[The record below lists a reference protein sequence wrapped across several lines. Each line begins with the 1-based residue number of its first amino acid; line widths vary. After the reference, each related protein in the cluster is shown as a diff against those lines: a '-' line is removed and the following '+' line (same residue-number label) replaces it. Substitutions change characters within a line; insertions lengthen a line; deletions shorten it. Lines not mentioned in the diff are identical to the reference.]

1 MMDEFDI
8 NAEPDLALLEGTE
21 DEDHGLVQESADDD
35 SEQDGD
41 NGEQGE
47 KEEVEP
53 EAEKPSAKRDPVIPR
68 ARFDEIHSQW
78 KAEQERAARLE
89 AELHALRQPKQEE
102 TPTDAVDL
110 RELKQRLFDYRL
122 DPDSD
127 QDEIDKIEDQ
137 IEAERDR
144 RAEARAEARIA
155 ERERIREVEYAQ
167 KAAQQQEAEAQAEAS
182 KLVEKYPWLDSV
194 SGNGDPEAIAEVIAL
209 RDGYFR
215 NGQSLSAALV
225 KAAGVIARARGEANQ
240 PINTKDERRNL
251 ALVEAARSAASQPAR
266 GDAGVGNRAM
276 PADKSILDNQDAYE
290 KADEKERMRLLA

>member
-21 DEDHGLVQESADDD
+21 DEEQETVQEPADDD
-35 SEQDGD
+35 GEQDGVEQD
-41 NGEQGE
+41 EGEE
-47 KEEVEP
+47 AEP
-53 EAEKPSAKRDPVIPR
+53 EEEKPATKRDPVIPR

-102 TPTDAVDL
+102 KHPDAVDL
-110 RELKQRLFDYRL
+110 RELKQRLFDSRL
-122 DPDSD
+122 DPDAD

-155 ERERIREVEYAQ
+155 ERERIREAEAAQ
-167 KAAQQQEAEAQAEAS
+167 KAARQQEAEAQTEAT

-209 RDGYFR
+209 RDVYFR

-225 KAAGVIARARGEANQ
+225 KSAGVIAKARGEASQ
-240 PINTKDERRNL
+240 PINTRDERRNL
-251 ALVEAARSAASQPAR
+251 ALVEAARSAAAQPAR

-276 PADKSILDNQDAYE
+276 PADKSILDDQDAYE

>member
-1 MMDEFDI
+1 MTDEFDI
-8 NAEPDLALLEGTE
+8 NAEPDLELLEGTE
-21 DEDHGLVQESADDD
+21 DEEQETVQEPADDD
-35 SEQDGD
+35 GEQDGVEQD
-41 NGEQGE
+41 EGEE
-47 KEEVEP
+47 AEP
-53 EAEKPSAKRDPVIPR
+53 EEEKPATKRDPVIPR

-102 TPTDAVDL
+102 KHPDAVDL
-110 RELKQRLFDYRL
+110 RELKQRLFDSRL
-122 DPDSD
+122 DPDAD

-155 ERERIREVEYAQ
+155 ERERIREAE
-167 KAAQQQEAEAQAEAS
+167 AAQMAARQQEAEAQAEAS

-209 RDGYFR
+209 RDVYFR

-225 KAAGVIARARGEANQ
+225 KSAGVIAKARGEASQ
-240 PINTKDERRNL
+240 PINTRDERRNL
-251 ALVEAARSAASQPAR
+251 ALVEAARSAAAQPAR

-276 PADKSILDNQDAYE
+276 PADKSILDDQDAYE

>member
-1 MMDEFDI
+1 MTDEFDI
-8 NAEPDLALLEGTE
+8 NAEPDLELLEGTE
-21 DEDHGLVQESADDD
+21 DEEQETVQEPADDD
-35 SEQDGD
+35 GEQDGVEQD
-41 NGEQGE
+41 EGEE
-47 KEEVEP
+47 AEP
-53 EAEKPSAKRDPVIPR
+53 EEEKPATKRDPVIPR

-102 TPTDAVDL
+102 KHPDAVDL
-110 RELKQRLFDYRL
+110 RELKQRLFDSRL
-122 DPDSD
+122 DPDAD

-155 ERERIREVEYAQ
+155 ERERIREAE
-167 KAAQQQEAEAQAEAS
+167 AAQMAARQQEAEAQTEAT

-209 RDGYFR
+209 RDVYFR

-225 KAAGVIARARGEANQ
+225 KSAGVIAKARGEASQ
-240 PINTKDERRNL
+240 PINTRDERRNL
-251 ALVEAARSAASQPAR
+251 ALVEAARSAAAQPAR
-266 GDAGVGNRAM
+266 GDAGVGNRAI
-276 PADKSILDNQDAYE
+276 PADKSILDDQDAYE

>member
-1 MMDEFDI
+1 MTDEFDI
-8 NAEPDLALLEGTE
+8 NAEPDLDLLEGTE
-21 DEDHGLVQESADDD
+21 DEDQELVQDAADDD
-35 SEQDGD
+35 EQTD
-41 NGEQGE
+41 EQAE
-47 KEEVEP
+47 NEEVKP
-53 EAEKPSAKRDPVIPR
+53 EEEKPATKRDPVIPR

-89 AELHALRQPKQEE
+89 AELQALRQQKQEE
-102 TPTDAVDL
+102 KPTDAVDL

-122 DPDSD
+122 ADSD

-155 ERERIREVEYAQ
+155 ERERVREVESAK

-194 SGNGDPEAIAEVIAL
+194 SGDGDPEAIAEVIAL
-209 RDGYFR
+209 RDWYFR

-225 KAAGVIARARGEANQ
+225 KAAGVIAKARGEENQ

-251 ALVEAARSAASQPAR
+251 ALVEAAKSAAAQPAR

-290 KADEKERMRLLA
+290 KADVKERMRLLA

>member
-1 MMDEFDI
+1 MDEFDI

-21 DEDHGLVQESADDD
+21 DEDQELVESADDD

-78 KAEQERAARLE
+78 KAEQERAARFE
-89 AELHALRQPKQEE
+89 AELQALRQQKQEDK
-102 TPTDAVDL
+102 PTDAVDL

-122 DPDSD
+122 DPDAD

-155 ERERIREVEYAQ
+155 ERERIREAE
-167 KAAQQQEAEAQAEAS
+167 AAQMAARQQEAEAQTEAT

-209 RDGYFR
+209 RDVYFR

-225 KAAGVIARARGEANQ
+225 KSAGVIARARGEANQ

-290 KADEKERMRLLA
+290 KADVKERMRLLA

>member
-1 MMDEFDI
+1 MTDEFDI
-8 NAEPDLALLEGTE
+8 NAEPDLDLLEGTE
-21 DEDHGLVQESADDD
+21 DEDQELVQDAADDD
-35 SEQDGD
+35 EQTD
-41 NGEQGE
+41 EQAE
-47 KEEVEP
+47 NEEVKP
-53 EAEKPSAKRDPVIPR
+53 EEEKPATKRDPVIPR

-89 AELHALRQPKQEE
+89 AELQALRQQKQEE
-102 TPTDAVDL
+102 KPTDAVDL

-122 DPDSD
+122 ADSD

-155 ERERIREVEYAQ
+155 ERERVREVESAK

-182 KLVEKYPWLDSV
+182 KIVEKYPWLDSV
-194 SGNGDPEAIAEVIAL
+194 SGDGDPEAIAEVIAL
-209 RDGYFR
+209 RDWYFR

-225 KAAGVIARARGEANQ
+225 KAAGVIAKARGEENQ

-251 ALVEAARSAASQPAR
+251 ALVEAAKSAAAQPAR

-290 KADEKERMRLLA
+290 KADVKERMRLLA

>member
-1 MMDEFDI
+1 MTDEFDI
-8 NAEPDLALLEGTE
+8 NAEPDLELLEGTE
-21 DEDHGLVQESADDD
+21 DEEQETVQEPADDD
-35 SEQDGD
+35 GEQDGVEQD
-41 NGEQGE
+41 EGEE
-47 KEEVEP
+47 AEP
-53 EAEKPSAKRDPVIPR
+53 EEEKPATKRDPVIPR

-102 TPTDAVDL
+102 KHPDAVDL
-110 RELKQRLFDYRL
+110 RELKQRLFDSRL
-122 DPDSD
+122 DPDAD

-155 ERERIREVEYAQ
+155 ERERIREAE
-167 KAAQQQEAEAQAEAS
+167 AAQMAARQQEAEAQTEAT

-209 RDGYFR
+209 RDVYFR

-225 KAAGVIARARGEANQ
+225 KSAGVIAKARGEASQ
-240 PINTKDERRNL
+240 PINTRDERRNL
-251 ALVEAARSAASQPAR
+251 ALVEAARSAAAQPTR

-276 PADKSILDNQDAYE
+276 PADKSILDDQDAYE

>member
-21 DEDHGLVQESADDD
+21 DEDQELVESADDD

-68 ARFDEIHSQW
+68 ARFDEINSQW

-89 AELHALRQPKQEE
+89 AELHALRQQKQEDK
-102 TPTDAVDL
+102 PTDAVDL

-155 ERERIREVEYAQ
+155 ERERIRE
-167 KAAQQQEAEAQAEAS
+167 AEAQGEAS

-194 SGNGDPEAIAEVIAL
+194 SGDGDPEAIAEVIAL
-209 RDGYFR
+209 RDWYFR

-290 KADEKERMRLLA
+290 KADVKERMRLLA

>member
-1 MMDEFDI
+1 MTDEFDI
-8 NAEPDLALLEGTE
+8 NAEPDLDLLEGTE
-21 DEDHGLVQESADDD
+21 DEDQELVQDAADDD
-35 SEQDGD
+35 EQTD
-41 NGEQGE
+41 EQAE
-47 KEEVEP
+47 NEEVKP
-53 EAEKPSAKRDPVIPR
+53 EEEKPATKRDPVIPR

-89 AELHALRQPKQEE
+89 AELQALRQQKQEE
-102 TPTDAVDL
+102 KPTDAVDL

-155 ERERIREVEYAQ
+155 ERERIREAESAK
-167 KAAQQQEAEAQAEAS
+167 KAAQQQEAEAQSEAS

-194 SGNGDPEAIAEVIAL
+194 SGDGDPEAIAEVIAL
-209 RDGYFR
+209 RDWYFR
-215 NGQSLSAALV
+215 NGQSLYAALV
-225 KAAGVIARARGEANQ
+225 KAAGVIAKARAEENQ

-251 ALVEAARSAASQPAR
+251 ALVEAAKSAAAQPAR

-290 KADEKERMRLLA
+290 KADVKERMRLLA

>member
-1 MMDEFDI
+1 MTDEFDI
-8 NAEPDLALLEGTE
+8 NAEPDLDLLEGTE
-21 DEDHGLVQESADDD
+21 DEDQELVQDAADDD
-35 SEQDGD
+35 EQTD
-41 NGEQGE
+41 EQAE
-47 KEEVEP
+47 NEEVKP
-53 EAEKPSAKRDPVIPR
+53 EEEKPATKRDPVIPR

-89 AELHALRQPKQEE
+89 AELQALRQQKQEE
-102 TPTDAVDL
+102 KPTDAVDL

-122 DPDSD
+122 ADSD

-155 ERERIREVEYAQ
+155 ERERVREVESAQ

-194 SGNGDPEAIAEVIAL
+194 SGDGDPEAIAEVIAL
-209 RDGYFR
+209 RDWYFR

-225 KAAGVIARARGEANQ
+225 KAAGVIAKARGEENQ

-251 ALVEAARSAASQPAR
+251 ALVEAAKSAAAQPAR

-290 KADEKERMRLLA
+290 KADVKERMRLLA

>member
-1 MMDEFDI
+1 MTDEFDI
-8 NAEPDLALLEGTE
+8 NAEPDLELLEGTE
-21 DEDHGLVQESADDD
+21 DEEQETVQEPADDD
-35 SEQDGD
+35 GEQDGV
-41 NGEQGE
+41 EQDE
-47 KEEVEP
+47 WEEAEP
-53 EAEKPSAKRDPVIPR
+53 EEERPATKRDPVIPR

-102 TPTDAVDL
+102 KHPDAVDL
-110 RELKQRLFDYRL
+110 RELKQRLFDSRL
-122 DPDSD
+122 DPDAD

-155 ERERIREVEYAQ
+155 ERERIREAE
-167 KAAQQQEAEAQAEAS
+167 AAQMAARQQEAEAQTEAT

-209 RDGYFR
+209 RDVYFR

-225 KAAGVIARARGEANQ
+225 KSAGVIAKARGEASQ
-240 PINTKDERRNL
+240 PINTRDERRNL
-251 ALVEAARSAASQPAR
+251 ALVEAARSAAAQPAR

-276 PADKSILDNQDAYE
+276 PADKSILDDQDAYE

>member
-21 DEDHGLVQESADDD
+21 DEDQELVQESADDD
-35 SEQDGD
+35 SEQDGE
-41 NGEQGE
+41 NGEQDE
-47 KEEVEP
+47 KEEVEH
-53 EAEKPSAKRDPVIPR
+53 EEEKPSAKRDPVIPR

-89 AELHALRQPKQEE
+89 AELQAMRQQKQEE

-122 DPDSD
+122 DPYSD

-155 ERERIREVEYAQ
+155 ERERIREVESAQ

-194 SGNGDPEAIAEVIAL
+194 SGDGDPEAIAEVIAL
-209 RDGYFR
+209 RDWYFR

-225 KAAGVIARARGEANQ
+225 KAAGVIAKARGEENQ

-251 ALVEAARSAASQPAR
+251 ALVEAAKSAAAQPAR

-290 KADEKERMRLLA
+290 KADVKERMRLLA

>member
-1 MMDEFDI
+1 MTDEFDI
-8 NAEPDLALLEGTE
+8 NAEPDLELLEGTE
-21 DEDHGLVQESADDD
+21 DEEQETVQEPADDD
-35 SEQDGD
+35 GEQDGVEQD
-41 NGEQGE
+41 EGEE
-47 KEEVEP
+47 AEP
-53 EAEKPSAKRDPVIPR
+53 EEEKPATKRDPVIPR

-102 TPTDAVDL
+102 KHPDAVDL
-110 RELKQRLFDYRL
+110 RELKQRLFDSRL
-122 DPDSD
+122 DPDAD

-155 ERERIREVEYAQ
+155 ERERIREAE
-167 KAAQQQEAEAQAEAS
+167 AAQMAARQQEAEAQTEAT

-209 RDGYFR
+209 RDVYFR

-225 KAAGVIARARGEANQ
+225 KSAGVIAKARGEASQ
-240 PINTKDERRNL
+240 PINTRDERRNL
-251 ALVEAARSAASQPAR
+251 ALVEAARSAAAQPAR

-290 KADEKERMRLLA
+290 KADVKERMRLLA

>member
-1 MMDEFDI
+1 MTDEFDI
-8 NAEPDLALLEGTE
+8 NAEPDLELLEGTE
-21 DEDHGLVQESADDD
+21 DEEQETVQEPADDD
-35 SEQDGD
+35 GEQDGVEQD
-41 NGEQGE
+41 EGEE
-47 KEEVEP
+47 AEP
-53 EAEKPSAKRDPVIPR
+53 EEEKPTTKRDPVIPR

-89 AELHALRQPKQEE
+89 AELHALRHPKQEE
-102 TPTDAVDL
+102 KHPDAVDL
-110 RELKQRLFDYRL
+110 RELKQRLFDSRL
-122 DPDSD
+122 DPDAD

-155 ERERIREVEYAQ
+155 ERERIREAE
-167 KAAQQQEAEAQAEAS
+167 AAQMAARQQEAEAQTEAT

-209 RDGYFR
+209 RDVYFR

-225 KAAGVIARARGEANQ
+225 KSAGVIAKARGEASQ
-240 PINTKDERRNL
+240 PINTRDERRNL
-251 ALVEAARSAASQPAR
+251 ALVEAARSAAAQPAR

-276 PADKSILDNQDAYE
+276 PADKSILDDQDAYE

>member
-8 NAEPDLALLEGTE
+8 NAEPDLELLEGTE
-21 DEDHGLVQESADDD
+21 DEEQETVQEPADDD
-35 SEQDGD
+35 GEQDGVEQD
-41 NGEQGE
+41 EGEE
-47 KEEVEP
+47 AEP
-53 EAEKPSAKRDPVIPR
+53 EEDKPATKRDPVIPR

-102 TPTDAVDL
+102 KHPDAVDL
-110 RELKQRLFDYRL
+110 RELKQRLFDSRL
-122 DPDSD
+122 DPDAD

-155 ERERIREVEYAQ
+155 ERERIREAE
-167 KAAQQQEAEAQAEAS
+167 AAQMAARQQEAEAQTEAT

-209 RDGYFR
+209 RDVYFR

-225 KAAGVIARARGEANQ
+225 KSAGVIAKARGEASQ
-240 PINTKDERRNL
+240 PINTRDERRNL
-251 ALVEAARSAASQPAR
+251 ALVEAARSAAAQPAR

-276 PADKSILDNQDAYE
+276 PADKSILDDQDAYE

>member
-21 DEDHGLVQESADDD
+21 DEDQELVQESADDD

-53 EAEKPSAKRDPVIPR
+53 EEEKPSAKRDPVIPR

-89 AELHALRQPKQEE
+89 AELHALRQQKQEE
-102 TPTDAVDL
+102 KPTDAVDL
-110 RELKQRLFDYRL
+110 RELKQRLFDSRL

-144 RAEARAEARIA
+144 RAEARAEARIT
-155 ERERIREVEYAQ
+155 ERERIREAE
-167 KAAQQQEAEAQAEAS
+167 AAQMAARQQEAEAQTEAS
-182 KLVEKYPWLDSV
+182 KLVKKYPWLDSV

-225 KAAGVIARARGEANQ
+225 KAAGVIARARGEASQ
-240 PINTKDERRNL
+240 PINTIDERRSL
-251 ALVEAARSAASQPAR
+251 ALVEAAKSAAAQPAR

-290 KADEKERMRLLA
+290 KADVKERMRLLA

>member
-1 MMDEFDI
+1 MTDEFDI
-8 NAEPDLALLEGTE
+8 NAEPDLELLEGTE
-21 DEDHGLVQESADDD
+21 DEEQETVQEPADDD
-35 SEQDGD
+35 GEQDGVEQD
-41 NGEQGE
+41 EGEE
-47 KEEVEP
+47 AEP
-53 EAEKPSAKRDPVIPR
+53 EEEKPATKRDPVIPR

-102 TPTDAVDL
+102 KHPDAVDL
-110 RELKQRLFDYRL
+110 RELKQRLFDSRL
-122 DPDSD
+122 DPDAD

-155 ERERIREVEYAQ
+155 ERERIREAE
-167 KAAQQQEAEAQAEAS
+167 AAQMAARQQEAEAQTEAT

-209 RDGYFR
+209 RDVYFR

-225 KAAGVIARARGEANQ
+225 KSAGVIAKARGEASQ
-240 PINTKDERRNL
+240 PINTRDERRNL
-251 ALVEAARSAASQPAR
+251 ALVEAARSAAAQPAR

-276 PADKSILDNQDAYE
+276 PADKSILDDQDAYE